1 MTGRKTIT
9 HSVLPRSPLSFDF
22 LLAVCPAGL
31 VVFRPL
37 DCFDPLPELSARYH
51 LPVVGLKMNHSSSSL
66 LPFVVVCGW
75 SAPSQSGPG
84 AFLFFALSFALNFG
98 LPECFLSL
106 TVAFS
111 PSNLFFEKKDT
122 THTHSDDDVSQN
134 VSQCLSP
141 AWPTGGL
148 ARTLG
153 WWRRVRSRRMN
164 LRVRPHHS

>member
-1 MTGRKTIT
+1 MVREIEGRNG
-9 HSVLPRSPLSFDF
+9 R
-22 LLAVCPAGL
+22 
-31 VVFRPL
+31 
-37 DCFDPLPELSARYH
+37 
-51 LPVVGLKMNHSSSSL
+51 MNQRNGETQKDHTRISSSL
-66 LPFVVVCGW
+66 LPSVVVVC
-75 SAPSQSGPG
+75 SFSSNESGPG
-84 AFLFFALSFALNFG
+84 AFFFFALSFALNFG

-153 WWRRVRSRRMN
+153 WWRRVRARGTRRRSRR
-164 LRVRPHHS
+164 